1 MNFKQFS
8 KRIDHHYS
16 DRLAL
21 RPIALS
27 DAWPLFEATQAD
39 GFNEHLLWQ
48 RPEHHL
54 PVFERIESIIAQAQS
69 GQIAAVAAVARKTGQ
84 FAALYRFAPFAD
96 GVEMSLWTHPAFW
109 GGGFGTETTRLAVH
123 AAMAESNTNR
133 LYARSMNENK
143 PAQRVLEKVGL
154 KATDMGSIC
163 DESGAERHYLTF
175 TMDRA
180 DWNAADASLDLRKVE
195 TPAEASTAYL
205 VEASANSS
213 PEATAWVNSDG
224 CEFHVH
230 AGWHADPAPA
240 AASLKAITQ

>member
-1 MNFKQFS
+1 MDFKQFS
-8 KRIDHHYS
+8 QRINHHYS
-16 DRLAL
+16 ERLAL

-39 GFNEHLLWQ
+39 GFNEHLLWK

-54 PVFERIESIIAQAQS
+54 PVFERIESIMAQGET
-69 GQIAAVAAVARKTGQ
+69 GQVAAIAAVVRKTGQ

-123 AAMAESNTNR
+123 AAMAESGANR

-154 KATDMGSIC
+154 KPNDIGTIR
-163 DESGAERHYLTF
+163 DETGLLRHYLVYC
-175 TMDRA
+175 MDRSE
-180 DWNAADASLDLRKVE
+180 WSLPDTRAGLQKIATSNRLANLQM
-195 TPAEASTAYL
+195 PAKRPVMDEQT
-205 VEASANSS
+205 
-213 PEATAWVNSDG
+213 WHHQHG
-224 CEFHVH
+224 CELPLDGHRS
-230 AGWHADPAPA
+230 AELAPR
-240 AASLKAITQ
+240 AS

>member
-1 MNFKQFS
+1 MDFKQFS
-8 KRIDHHYS
+8 QRINHHYS
-16 DRLAL
+16 ERLAL

-39 GFNEHLLWQ
+39 GFNEHLLWK

-54 PVFERIESIIAQAQS
+54 PVFERIESIISQS
-69 GQIAAVAAVARKTGQ
+69 ESGHVAAIAAVVRKTGQ

-123 AAMAESNTNR
+123 AAMAESDANR

-154 KATDMGSIC
+154 KPTDIGTIR
-163 DESGAERHYLTF
+163 DENGLLRHYLVYCMNRSEW
-175 TMDRA
+175 TMPETRA
-180 DWNAADASLDLRKVE
+180 GLQKIATSGQHAGLQMPANRHVSDDKNWLRRH
-195 TPAEASTAYL
+195 
-205 VEASANSS
+205 
-213 PEATAWVNSDG
+213 G
-224 CEFHVH
+224 CELPHDLH
-230 AGWHADPAPA
+230 WSAEGSTREGKAPQTA
-240 AASLKAITQ
+240 Q